1 MEDDFDCD
9 SDEYEQAVAAVEEE
23 MENEM
28 AGLHDE
34 EEIESDGEGS
44 ITQFNPD
51 HVITDPGLRIPI
63 DQFSINIR
71 SEVRRAFID
80 KGPTQ
85 PMGYNFPKTN
95 KKRCFQ
101 KKLVQAT
108 SLA

>member
-1 MEDDFDCD
+1 
-9 SDEYEQAVAAVEEE
+9 
-23 MENEM
+23 M
-28 AGLHDE
+28 AGLQDE
-34 EEIESDGEGS
+34 EEIETDGEGI

-51 HVITDPGLRIPI
+51 HIITDPGLR
-63 DQFSINIR
+63 QFSTNIR
-71 SEVRRAFID
+71 SKVRKAFID